1 MRNCVLLISGIVSC
15 VIWLS
20 ACNSAKSNIVT
31 EQHQVQIQKEGT
43 GVIYIDK
50 ISCSSVIRSEDTAGS
65 KTSFRCFRVGF
76 IDSLA
81 IAKATDKK
89 SLDAGKYYQYDMQ
102 NDWVAL
108 VNGDSTRPV
117 FYHPRQRMENHRNE
131 GILVFEVPRD
141 KEPDTLV
148 YADSYSSWGT
158 QIIIINSNKK

>member
-89 SLDAGKYYQYDMQ
+89 SLDAGKYYQYD
-102 NDWVAL
+102 
-108 VNGDSTRPV
+108 
-117 FYHPRQRMENHRNE
+117 
-131 GILVFEVPRD
+131 
-141 KEPDTLV
+141 
-148 YADSYSSWGT
+148 
-158 QIIIINSNKK
+158 